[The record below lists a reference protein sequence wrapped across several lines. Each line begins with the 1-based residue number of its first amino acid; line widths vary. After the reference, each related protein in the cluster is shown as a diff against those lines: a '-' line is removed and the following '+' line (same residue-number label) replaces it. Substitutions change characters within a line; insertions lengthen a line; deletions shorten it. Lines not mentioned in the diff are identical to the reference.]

1 MPRTIPTATGEAPRR
16 ARAFASGFTL
26 LALAACADK
35 PPPPLD
41 AGKIATVVIGRSTRS
56 DVFATLGRPAHTS
69 QGMAGESWLYE
80 PRTRDGR
87 DGRLAT
93 GASAAAGVV
102 GAFVPFVGLAGPAI
116 GLAGAARPSAAP
128 GPSGES
134 LTVSFDA
141 AGLVRD
147 CVYTS
152 TAVPAGLPGAAP
164 GPARTVGCQRPANAA
179 PPSSR

>member
-56 DVFATLGRPAHTS
+56 DVFASLGRPAHTS
-69 QGMAGESWLYE
+69 QSLAGESWVYE
-80 PRTRDGR
+80 PRHVDSGN
-87 DGRLAT
+87 GQLVS
-93 GASAAAGVV
+93 GAGAAAGVV

-116 GLAGAARPSAAP
+116 GLANAAGGPTTPAAA
-128 GPSGES
+128 GDS
-134 LTVSFDA
+134 LAVSFDA
-141 AGLVRD
+141 GGVVRD

-152 TAVPAGLPGAAP
+152 AAIPAGLPGAASATAQP
-164 GPARTVGCQRPANAA
+164 TGCQRSEAA
-179 PPSSR
+179 ATPSR